1 MKLCI
6 QGGYCQKNREN
17 EKSAKIEVY
26 LSLQD
31 KNKKLFL
38 LPYGEKRPKQKK
50 IYNKGKYKENEE
62 KQDKI
67 GRKEQIIY
75 GQKNFVK
82 HATIIR
88 KNILKINQKQCSPW
102 NIIS

>member
-1 MKLCI
+1 MKRCI
-6 QGGYCQKNREN
+6 QDGYCQKIRKN

-38 LPYGEKRPKQKK
+38 LPYGEKRLKQMK

-62 KQDKI
+62 KQDK
-67 GRKEQIIY
+67 
-75 GQKNFVK
+75 
-82 HATIIR
+82 T
-88 KNILKINQKQCSPW
+88 
-102 NIIS
+102 